1 MYEGCWGANKIT
13 IRSGQKGELALF
25 FICLG
30 CIKKSDSD
38 TKSCKRGWFANRIS
52 ITEGL
57 GFFFCQDDLA
67 MFGIY

>member
-30 CIKKSDSD
+30 CIKKVIQ
-38 TKSCKRGWFANRIS
+38 TRNRVNAD
-52 ITEGL
+52 GL
-57 GFFFCQDDLA
+57 QIVFL
-67 MFGIY
+67 